1 MTTKLTNQYFLNNF
15 YSQELQR
22 RLDQTLGKP
31 GSYYAGIDRV
41 GNAKPMTIG
50 ARMYRVEQQLSSMD
64 RKLEQLVYAINNL
77 TVQQQKMIPQQH
89 QQQHFYHHAS
99 GPLALPPVFDSFNQ
113 HYQQAASGMTAH
125 QLQGLQLPPGPSQAN
140 TPVSSMQHPH
150 PLLEDDV

>member
-1 MTTKLTNQYFLNNF
+1 MNYLSL
-15 YSQELQR
+15 QELQR

-31 GSYYAGIDRV
+31 GSYYAGVDRV
-41 GNAKPMTIG
+41 GTKPMTVG

-64 RKLEQLVYAINNL
+64 RKLEQLVHAINNL
-77 TVQQQKMIPQQH
+77 AVQQQRMVPPQHSQPQQH
-89 QQQHFYHHAS
+89 HQHYYHHAS
-99 GPLALPPVFDSFNQ
+99 GPLALPPVFDSYSQ
-113 HYQQAASGMTAH
+113 QYQQSASGMTAQ